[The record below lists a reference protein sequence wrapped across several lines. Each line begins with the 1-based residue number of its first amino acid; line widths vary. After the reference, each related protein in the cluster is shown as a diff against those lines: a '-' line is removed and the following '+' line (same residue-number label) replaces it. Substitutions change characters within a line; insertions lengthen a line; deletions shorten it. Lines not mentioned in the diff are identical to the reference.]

1 MIQIAADLA
10 KLYTS
15 FMEQKGVE
23 TDQHQNKESLAAFLE
38 KLKEKKQAESLRK
51 QAHYAVSLFYEM
63 GHLSGRKTRN
73 GTSYDKSA
81 AYGHER
87 TEPDISS
94 HTKKVSFNQAVFS
107 GRKIIPQ
114 TSKPGSDTNMAPGQ
128 SGADWTEVFNE
139 LKNAVKM
146 RHYSPKCQNK

>member
-15 FMEQKGVE
+15 FMEQKGLE
-23 TDQHQNKESLAAFLE
+23 TDQHRYYIKWLRYYLDFCHKYKFKRQNKESLSAFLE

-73 GTSYDKSA
+73 GTSNGKSA
-81 AYGHER
+81 VYGHER
-87 TEPDISS
+87 T
-94 HTKKVSFNQAVFS
+94 V
-107 GRKIIPQ
+107 GRGIYG
-114 TSKPGSDTNMAPGQ
+114 TFLS
-128 SGADWTEVFNE
+128 
-139 LKNAVKM
+139 L
-146 RHYSPKCQNK
+146 